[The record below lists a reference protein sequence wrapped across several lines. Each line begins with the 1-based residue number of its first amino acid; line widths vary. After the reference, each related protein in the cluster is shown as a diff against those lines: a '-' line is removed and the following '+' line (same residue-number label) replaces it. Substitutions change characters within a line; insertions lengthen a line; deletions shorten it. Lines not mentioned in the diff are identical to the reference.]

1 MRKALLLD
9 CTMRDGG
16 FINDWDF
23 GEAAI
28 RNLYGGL
35 IDAGVDIIEL
45 GYIRSNTEYTRNR
58 TVFSSTAD
66 ARWIVGSKETVNT
79 MRVLILDYGQCALEN
94 IGERGPQDVDGIR
107 VTFKKKDVDAAL
119 EMCAKIKQKG
129 YKVFA
134 QPVAITNYSDAE
146 LLALLEKISK
156 IDLFA
161 VSIVDTYGF
170 MQKDDA
176 IHLYTLFDR
185 NLPKSVKIGYHA
197 HNNFQLAYSNAVALI
212 EQASQRDVIIDASL
226 YGMGKSAGNAS
237 LELLMNYLNSKQDRQ
252 YDLSIANELIDTEIS
267 KYQQRGNWGYSFQYY
282 LAATYRCHPKYV
294 AFLINKKTVSVRS
307 IGKILE
313 AIPQEKATSYS
324 ESYIEKAYI
333 DAQLTPRWDDN
344 EAYDSLNAL
353 ISRRPVLIVA
363 TGASLKDNV
372 QEIEDFINR
381 YDPYIIHLNGQQ
393 MGIAADAVFFKNEKR
408 YLQYQREKQ
417 TIDCF
422 LAANDPNSMVE
433 NNRLF
438 CIGNAVQDPAAIDN
452 TTLVLL
458 HILAKAGQREV
469 TIAGM
474 DGFQQGKGNFANK
487 YQAMNETSD
496 IYDKINRDAQNCL
509 NQLCKIL
516 NVDLLTPSLY
526 STKRKEE

>member
-1 MRKALLLD
+1 MKHSFLLD

-35 IDAGVDIIEL
+35 IEAGVDIVEL
-45 GYIRSNTEYTRNR
+45 GYIRSNTEYSCDR
-58 TVFSSTAD
+58 TVFSRTED
-66 ARWIVGSKETVNT
+66 ARWIIRSKATSNT
-79 MRVLILDYGQCALEN
+79 MRVLILDYGQCGLEN
-94 IGERGPQDVDGIR
+94 IGQRGEEDVDGIR
-107 VTFKKKDVDAAL
+107 VTFKKKDADAAL
-119 EMCAKIKQKG
+119 AMCAEIRRKG

-146 LLALLEKISK
+146 LLTLLEKISR

-185 NLPKSVKIGYHA
+185 NLPQNVKIGYHA

-267 KYQQRGNWGYSFQYY
+267 KYQRRGNWGYSFQYY

-294 AFLINKKTVSVRS
+294 AFLINKKTVSVRT

-324 ESYIEKAYI
+324 ESYIEHAYV
-333 DAQLTPRWDDN
+333 DAQLTPRWDDAG
-344 EAYDSLNAL
+344 AYDMLREK
-353 ISRRPVLIVA
+353 IGCRPVLIIA
-363 TGASLKDNV
+363 TGPSLKENT
-372 QEIEDFINR
+372 EKINDYIR
-381 YDPYIIHLNGQQ
+381 ENDPYIIHLNGQQ
-393 MGIAADAVFFKNEKR
+393 MGLAAHAVFFKNEKR
-408 YLQYQREKQ
+408 YLRYQREKH

-422 LAANDPNSMVE
+422 LAANDPGPMAEHSW
-433 NNRLF
+433 LF
-438 CIGNAVQDPAAIDN
+438 CIGNAVRDPAAIDN
-452 TTLVLL
+452 TTMVLL
-458 HILAKAGQREV
+458 GILAKAGKQKV
-469 TIAGM
+469 AIAGM
-474 DGFQQGKGNFANK
+474 DGFRPGKGNFASK
-487 YQAMNETSD
+487 YQAMSEAGGDFEKVNQ
-496 IYDKINRDAQNCL
+496 NAQNCL
-509 NQLCKIL
+509 NALSSVLDIE
-516 NVDLLTPSLY
+516 LLTPSLY
-526 STKRKEE
+526 TIKRKEG